1 MKKYLYIID
10 YWVPYPTSEAGGI
23 LNVIA
28 EDDDECFTLLSPEN
42 FQEYNQEYASL
53 IMPKIKSAV
62 KVELANSDEESRIVD
77 AFMT

>member
-42 FQEYNQEYASL
+42 FQEYNQEKDRAQ
-53 IMPKIKSAV
+53 
-62 KVELANSDEESRIVD
+62 
-77 AFMT
+77 FHQ